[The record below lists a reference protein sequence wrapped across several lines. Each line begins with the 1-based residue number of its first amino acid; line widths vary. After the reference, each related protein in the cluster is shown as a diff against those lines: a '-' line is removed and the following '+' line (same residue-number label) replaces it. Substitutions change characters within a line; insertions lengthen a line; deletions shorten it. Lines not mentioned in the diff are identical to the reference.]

1 MSNRHELL
9 LRLMIGLLAA
19 FIVFLLYVI
28 HNEESAIKEQQRT
41 VLKYEA
47 LLEALPER

>member
-1 MSNRHELL
+1 
-9 LRLMIGLLAA
+9 MIGLLAA
-19 FIVFLLYVI
+19 FTVFLLYGI
-28 HNEESAIKEQQRT
+28 HKQEAATKEQQRT